1 LNNNVKQILF
11 KDKAEIIKKK
21 SENWFYFLNKQ
32 GERKQY
38 YLEPSLNFNREVV
51 KRLKFFKEI
60 LDNIY
65 GKSKK

>member
-1 LNNNVKQILF
+1 M
-11 KDKAEIIKKK
+11 
-21 SENWFYFLNKQ
+21 NKQ
-32 GERKQY
+32 GERIQY

>member
-1 LNNNVKQILF
+1 MNNNVKQILF

-21 SENWFYFLNKQ
+21 SENWFYFMNKQ
-32 GERKQY
+32 GERIQY
-38 YLEPSLNFNREVV
+38 YLEPSLNFNREVI